1 MCTANY
7 MHCAWHHACC
17 LNSKPHDPNPT
28 ATASLCSKGVL
39 CSSYSFSCDVCV
51 LSARSRGSFRCR
63 GAWLTSRA
71 YALPLMLA
79 ALLCAALAYP
89 SLLSMTR
96 VNAYANP
103 AGTRQG
109 APPQPARAAGSAAPP
124 SQATAQQPKLFT
136 YEVVREL
143 PHDPRAFTQGLQFDR
158 HNGKEVFWESTGM
171 YGTSQVREVRC
182 QPKLSF
188 AAAHKAVALR
198 QTGSTLIREGQR
210 TAPVLA

>member
-1 MCTANY
+1 M
-7 MHCAWHHACC
+7 
-17 LNSKPHDPNPT
+17 P
-28 ATASLCSKGVL
+28 
-39 CSSYSFSCDVCV
+39 
-51 LSARSRGSFRCR
+51 ARIRGSFPCR
-63 GAWLTSRA
+63 GAWLTSHA

-89 SLLSMTR
+89 SLLSMSR
-96 VNAYANP
+96 VTANANT
-103 AGTRQG
+103 AGTSQG
-109 APPQPARAAGSAAPP
+109 APPQPTRAAGSAAPP
-124 SQATAQQPKLFT
+124 SQAPPQQPKLFT

-188 AAAHKAVALR
+188 PAADKAAALR
-198 QTGSTLIREGQR
+198 QTGSSLLRECQHI
-210 TAPVLA
+210 APVLAWVVTASAPPWCDYTSSQCVDAELTQRGHRWR